1 MNIFVLDRD
10 PKKAAEFQ
18 CDKHIVKMCLET
30 AQILSSAL
38 ALNGKKTTF
47 KQTHVNH
54 PCCVWAR
61 NSQENYEWL
70 YEHFLALLQEYTERY
85 GKQHAC
91 FKLAKELSPANFCC
105 DKKEMTEFAMEMPD
119 QYKTKNA
126 VESYR
131 NYYLKEKVAFAK
143 WRLGN
148 EPIWWI

>member
-10 PKKAAEFQ
+10 PRKAASLQ
-18 CDKHIVKMCLET
+18 CDKHVVKMCLET

-38 ALNGKKTTF
+38 HSNGAKATLKP
-47 KQTHVNH
+47 THINH
-54 PCCVWAR
+54 PCCIWAR
-61 NSQENYEWL
+61 SSQENYEWL
-70 YEHFLALLQEYTERY
+70 YDHFLALLQEYTERY

-91 FKLAKELSPANFCC
+91 FKLIKELGPNNFIC
-105 DKKEMTEFAMEMPD
+105 DKKEMTEFALAMPE

-131 NYYLKEKVAFAK
+131 NYYINEKRAFAK

-148 EPIWWI
+148 EPIWWA